1 MWWLIYCSS
10 RQKSNNLK
18 INDKYFQNGVTVALN
33 YKETKWNLERVSNI
47 KPFINKYKP
56 EGEHLRKII
65 QHLLLIFCALKENKY
80 VQLIYKKL
88 IRIAKK
94 KITINNPKRRNRR
107 LALSSSKKTICII
120 KRNNF
125 KT

>member
-1 MWWLIYCSS
+1 MWWLIYYSS

-18 INDKYFQNGVTVALN
+18 INDNKYFQNAVTVALN
-33 YKETKWNLERVSNI
+33 YKETKWNRVSNI

-56 EGEHLRKII
+56 EGERLRKII
-65 QHLLLIFCALKENKY
+65 QHLLLIFCALKKNKY

-94 KITINNPKRRNRR
+94 KITINNSKQRNRR
-107 LALSSSKKTICII
+107 LALSSTKKTICII